1 MIAVWMLYCVGIGL
15 AFVVVGYALEKG
27 LHLAGVA
34 ARWAWLVALVG
45 SCALPAA
52 AWLRPD
58 AFPTFASPGGVV
70 TESPQRSSTVTSST
84 VFATSSERSFL
95 LDNLDT
101 PLRWAWGIASLV
113 VLLTLAMAAARL
125 SAWRRRWRQAA
136 VDGRTVLVSPNTGP
150 AVVGLWSPRVV
161 LPEWALALSVPDRE
175 LMLVHEEQHIRA
187 ADPALLAVGFALV
200 LLGPW
205 NLALWW
211 QWWRLRL
218 AVEMDCDARVLAAG
232 RSAVAYGE
240 LLLSVCQRRTRQL
253 AGAAAFGEPMSF
265 LASRVRRILSH
276 DPRWRWARVVAASAV
291 AVGAIVGA
299 CETPR
304 PSGPSVL
311 AAQSQAPALVQG
323 AGVSSAQVLPLLT
336 HYFGPRARLLADS
349 AMIAWFVVDQPGHVV
364 GWGTAPRT
372 PRDTVLIAPQTAAR
386 VIPGYDT
393 LRVEAVLV
401 HAERGLPPTLVVR
414 LGENGTR
421 QGAAVE
427 LPRPRTQVSAALE
440 KAQRHADFL
449 RRLARESEPGAFTHP
464 RANTA
469 IAMVVDSGYRVIA
482 HTVGIREPTDNSCV
496 DVLQRL
502 LPKYRNVR
510 FPTAGCLDADEQRH
524 IALYWG
530 QIANR

>member
-1 MIAVWMLYCVGIGL
+1 VIAVWMLYCVGIGL

-27 LHLAGVA
+27 LHLAGA
-34 ARWAWLVALVG
+34 ATRWAWLVALVA

-58 AFPTFASPGGVV
+58 AFPTFASPIGVV
-70 TESPQRSSTVTSST
+70 TQSPQSSSS
-84 VFATSSERSFL
+84 ATSTTVLATATERSFS
-95 LDNLDT
+95 LDDLDT
-101 PLRWAWGIASLV
+101 PLSWAWGIASLV

-125 SAWRRRWRQAA
+125 SAWRRRWREAA

-161 LPEWALALSVPDRE
+161 LPEWALALSVADRE
-175 LMLVHEEQHIRA
+175 LMLAHEEQHIRA
-187 ADPALLAVGFALV
+187 ADPALLAVGFGLV
-200 LLGPW
+200 LLAPW

-240 LLLSVCQRRTRQL
+240 LLVSVCQRRTRQL
-253 AGAAAFGEPMSF
+253 VGAAAFGEPMSF
-265 LASRVRRILSH
+265 LAWRVRRMLSRA
-276 DPRWRWARVVAASAV
+276 PRWRWAGVVAASAV
-291 AVGAIVGA
+291 AVGAIIGA
-299 CETPR
+299 CEAPR

-311 AAQSQAPALVQG
+311 AAQSPTQAIVQG
-323 AGVSSAQVLPLLT
+323 YGVNSAQVLPLLT
-336 HYFGPRARLLADS
+336 HYLGPNPRRLADS
-349 AMIAWFVVDQPGHVV
+349 AMIAWFVVDQSGYVV
-364 GWGTAPRT
+364 GWGRAPRT
-372 PRDTVLIAPQTAAR
+372 PRDSETALIAPGTAAR

-401 HAERGLPPTLVVR
+401 HAEHGLPPTIVVR

-421 QGAAVE
+421 QGAAFE
-427 LPRPRTQVSAALE
+427 LPMPRTQVPAALE
-440 KAQRHADFL
+440 KAQRHAEFL
-449 RRLARESEPGAFTHP
+449 RRLARKSEPAAFT

-469 IAMVVDSGYRVIA
+469 IGMIVDSEYQVIA
-482 HTVGIREPTDNSCV
+482 HTSGAREPGDESCL
-496 DVLQRL
+496 DVLKRL
-502 LPKYRNVR
+502 LPNFRAVR
-510 FPTAGCLDADEQRH
+510 FPTFGCLDADAQRN

-530 QIANR
+530 QIGNR